1 MDLRQLRHFQALYR
15 LRSFARA
22 ADEMAMSQP
31 ALSRSIQNLE
41 RALDCRLFDRTTHT
55 VTPTEAAR
63 RLIHQAETVIA
74 AAAALKEDAAGLKA
88 SSQGT
93 VRVGC
98 GAYPLQPL
106 LTETVT
112 AFAQSHPLV
121 HLTLSS
127 GDTTPLLQCLLDREL
142 DLVVCDRR
150 RFDASRFADDI
161 LMLALPTEP
170 LAVVFSAEHE
180 IAAMQGQ
187 AIDFSAYP
195 WALPRVPAG
204 GEPDFAPA
212 SVAMRAGGAFPQ
224 FQLQS
229 TAACLDLAR
238 SGTALTLVPLSLA
251 RRAAADGRLRYLTA
265 DRHLSTNDGVHLLK
279 GRSQTPVMRAFVKEL
294 RSTARRLA
302 QQPARDA
309 GWPVTG
315 GA

>member
-31 ALSRSIQNLE
+31 ALSRSIKNLE

-74 AAAALKEDAAGLKA
+74 AAAALKEDATALKA
-88 SSQGT
+88 PGQGA

-98 GAYPLQPL
+98 GAFPLQPL
-106 LTETVT
+106 LTETVA
-112 AFAQSHPLV
+112 AFSRDHPLV
-121 HLTLSS
+121 HLTLTS
-127 GDTTPLLQCLLDREL
+127 GDTAPLLQRLLDREL

-150 RFDASRFADDI
+150 RFDASRFAEDI
-161 LMLALPTEP
+161 IMIALPSEP
-170 LAVVFSAEHE
+170 LAVVFSTEHE
-180 IAAMQGQ
+180 VARLPGK

-195 WALPRVPAG
+195 WALPKVLAG
-204 GEPDFAPA
+204 GEPDFALT
-212 SVAMRAGGAFPQ
+212 SIAMRAGGAFPQ

-238 SGTALTLVPLSLA
+238 TGAALTLVPLSLA
-251 RRAAADGRLRYLTA
+251 KLAAADGRLGYLTA
-265 DRHLSTNDGVHLLK
+265 ARHLSTNDGVHMLK
-279 GRSQTPVMRAFVKEL
+279 GRSQTPIMRAFVKEL
-294 RSTARRLA
+294 RSTARRLV
-302 QQPARDA
+302 QQHASAPDKAA
-309 GWPVTG
+309 
-315 GA
+315 